1 MRKLL
6 ITIGLLLLAPWL
18 MAQDMPL
25 LKPVEDLPFAHFERN
40 RLQYPGDSLAM
51 ERFFAKL
58 DSVVFLGQGHVSIM
72 HIGGSHVQAG
82 VLTQQFRDDLLDL
95 GTDLMG
101 GQHFLFPFSAGGTN
115 NPTHYRISSTGE
127 WTYSRNAVRKET
139 DKRMGLAGAAITTT
153 DSTATV
159 SIISRPR
166 RNPSISPSFDFNKVT
181 LIGFSETEDTQ
192 PVVSYNDTIIVGE
205 YDGYRSTYT
214 FALPDY
220 TDSICIRFD
229 SVPGEFTLTGVLLE
243 NGMPGIS
250 VNPVGVNGASVP
262 SYLRCDDFERDLEL
276 IRPDLV
282 IFGIGINDAA
292 ENDFDKDLFMKNYG
306 ALIRII
312 QRVNPDC
319 ALLFMT
325 NNDSFK
331 RVKVKKKTRY
341 EVNPNGLIAE
351 EAFMEMGKRHNAAV
365 WDQFEI
371 MGGLKSMQ
379 DWEHAGLAKKD
390 KVHFTNE
397 GYTLL
402 GNLLYNA
409 LISNYI
415 ERIKNNTT
423 TAKP

>member
-1 MRKLL
+1 MKKLL
-6 ITIGLLLLAPWL
+6 ITIGLLLVGPWL
-18 MAQDMPL
+18 MAQNQPPL
-25 LKPVEDLPFAHFERN
+25 KTVMDLPFAHLERN

-51 ERFFAKL
+51 ERFFSKL
-58 DSVVFLGQGHVSIM
+58 DSVVFLGQGSVSIM

-82 VLTQQFRDDLLDL
+82 VLTQQFRDNLLGI

-101 GQHFLFPFSAGGTN
+101 GQQFLFPFSLGGTN
-115 NPTHYRISSTGE
+115 NPTHYSISKMGE
-127 WTYSRNAVRKET
+127 WTYCRNAVIKDT
-139 DKRMGLAGAAITTT
+139 DKRMGLAGAAVTTT

-159 SIISRPR
+159 SIMGRPR
-166 RNPSISPSFDFNKVT
+166 RNSSFSPCFDFNKVT
-181 LIGFSETEDTQ
+181 LIGFSETGDVT
-192 PVVSYNDTIIVGE
+192 PVVSYNGKTIVGKHNE
-205 YDGYRSTYT
+205 YRSTYT
-214 FALPDY
+214 FKLPTY

-229 SVPGEFTLTGVLLE
+229 SFPGEFTLTGVLLE

-292 ENDFDKDLFMKNYG
+292 EKDFDKDVFMKNYG

-331 RVKVKKKTRY
+331 RVKVKKKTHY
-341 EVNPNGLIAE
+341 EVNTNGLIVE
-351 EAFMEMGKRHNAAV
+351 EAFMEMGKQYNAAV
-365 WDQFEI
+365 WDQFDI
-371 MGGLKSMQ
+371 MGGLSSMQ
-379 DWEHAGLAKKD
+379 DWEQAGLAKPD
-390 KVHFTNE
+390 KIHFTNE
-397 GYTLL
+397 GYELL

-409 LISNYI
+409 LISRYI
-415 ERIKNNTT
+415 EHLKNNST
-423 TAKP
+423 TAEP